1 MDVAAAERPLL
12 PPSDDDDRVAG
23 ADLGALPFCLKWSIA
38 FVRAAFAVGKRPPL
52 IPLDVT
58 VRSTE
63 RWVDES
69 PESHAVSAPPPPPL
83 PIVHAPPWL
92 PTCWGAA

>member
-1 MDVAAAERPLL
+1 MSSQIVELL
-12 PPSDDDDRVAG
+12 FEAG

-38 FVRAAFAVGKRPPL
+38 FVRAAFAVGKRWPLL

-63 RWVDES
+63 RRVDES
-69 PESHAVSAPPPPPL
+69 PESHAVSAPPPPPPP
-83 PIVHAPPWL
+83 PIVRAPPLWL
-92 PTCWGAA
+92 PNCWGAA